1 MRKLTL
7 PLLVI
12 AGSLKRLCVFLDK
25 RGFSSQL
32 LQHLFHPSSDGQTKF
47 QSIQIAL
54 VWSWSQEGE
63 SELVRR
69 TCDENGTFVE
79 FSLKHT

>member
-54 VWSWSQEGE
+54 VWSWSQEKGNLNWSGE
-63 SELVRR
+63 HVMKMEPLWNLV
-69 TCDENGTFVE
+69 
-79 FSLKHT
+79 